1 MKSKNLFKFLIAI
14 FFVFAKDCV
23 DEKTNKIAIKNLT
36 KFLIFIS
43 PPNYLIQK
51 SSLIIR
57 ETKEELLHQF
67 FEIFVQYFRIF
78 VHTGHMSLRVLI
90 KFI

>member
-1 MKSKNLFKFLIAI
+1 MKPKNLLKILLAFL
-14 FFVFAKDCV
+14 FVFANDCV
-23 DEKTNKIAIKNLT
+23 DTKTKNIAIKNLT
-36 KFLIFIS
+36 KFLDFIS